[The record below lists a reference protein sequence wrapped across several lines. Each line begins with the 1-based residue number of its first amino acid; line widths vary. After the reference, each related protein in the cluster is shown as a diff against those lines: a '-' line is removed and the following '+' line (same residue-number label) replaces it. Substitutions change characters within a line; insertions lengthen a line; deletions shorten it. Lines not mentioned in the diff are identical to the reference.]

1 MLADLHIHSK
11 YSSHAL
17 YINDTA
23 KKEKISTLYPEH
35 ELFSEQP
42 NFLSKVLVDGT
53 SHVKDIMVLE
63 KKRGLS
69 AIAITD
75 HNTTIGNLE
84 AQKMAESFGL
94 IVVPAMEL
102 STDSGEILAYGIT
115 SKIDKSLPVLEA
127 IEQIHAQGGVAIA
140 AHPFNMKHPNI
151 DFARLDEEM
160 IKKLPLD
167 GLEAFDPLRGRVDA
181 HFLDLAKQLNIAI
194 TGGSDAHLRYQI
206 GKGLTIFPDSC
217 KSWHD
222 MVEAIKQRETY
233 VTGFRISKLR
243 IAADMLW
250 CTTFGRYMINKR
262 WGSEKI

>member
-17 YINDTA
+17 YINDDT
-23 KKEKISTLYPEH
+23 KKEKITSLYNEH

-42 NFLSKVLVDGT
+42 NFLSRILVDGT
-53 SHVKDIMVLE
+53 SHIKDIMILA

-75 HNTTIGNLE
+75 HNTTIGSLE
-84 AQKMAESFGL
+84 AQKMAKAFDL

-115 SKIDKSLPVLEA
+115 SKIDKGLPVNVA
-127 IEQIHAQGGVAIA
+127 IEQIHEQGGVAVA
-140 AHPFNMKHPNI
+140 AHPFNIKHPNI
-151 DFARLDEEM
+151 DFARLDEDL

-217 KSWHD
+217 KTWQD
-222 MVEAIKQRETY
+222 MVEAIKQRQTY

-243 IAADMLW
+243 LASDMLW
-250 CTTFGRYMINKR
+250 CTTLGRYFINKR
-262 WGSEKI
+262 WVGEKL